1 MKPIRRP
8 DLPAVSPNASLPG
21 QWARALAAAGIVAG
35 LYGSLGG
42 SALLFLLIFIGL
54 VMLGGLL
61 LQVLGPRKIELVR
74 TLSPVQPTAG
84 NGVLVTVNLSF
95 RCRLPIPWLMIE
107 ERWTCGNHRL
117 LLFPGFRR
125 EFQYTYRL
133 ERLSRGRQ
141 QLRYCRVSWGDLPG
155 WFTGTSAPEVSQAFK
170 VLPSPLYLGKRPSEE
185 GAGKVLTQ
193 VPSRR
198 RTGPEEVSDI
208 RNYQPGDPMNR
219 VHWKNTARSGFLQSR
234 VPEREKGRMLCVVL
248 DNCPSSYE
256 IPWESLPPR
265 GHSSY
270 GEPAF
275 ERAVS
280 AALGLLL
287 TAERAGSYAQLFT
300 GGWPEGMARYEG
312 LGVIPGRVLDTL
324 AEIAPDGT
332 RTLARL
338 LEDASRQ
345 WIPGM
350 NVAVITGC
358 PDREAALTI
367 SRLLAQGIKVDLY
380 YVWDREAP
388 GKRNPT
394 PGPAAGH
401 RRPSA
406 EAGALVP
413 HSAPVL
419 SDKITVVYEAGQGG
433 FSASADVVSNL
444 SGKESVGSG
453 TAPTICG
460 SLGRLGAGLYC
471 LEHVPPAGERGE
483 GRADGEVRK
492 PSAR

>member
-1 MKPIRRP
+1 MKSIRQTG
-8 DLPAVSPNASLPG
+8 LPAASPNISLPG

-61 LQVLGPRKIELVR
+61 LQTLGPRKIELVH
-74 TLSPVQPTAG
+74 TLSSSQPTAG
-84 NGVLVTVNLSF
+84 NGVLVAVSLSF
-95 RCRLPIPWLMIE
+95 RSRLPIPWLMIE
-107 ERWTCGNHRL
+107 ERWTCGDHRL

-133 ERLSRGRQ
+133 EGLTRGRQ
-141 QLRYCRVSWGDLPG
+141 QLLCCRVSWGDLPG
-155 WFTGTSAPEVSQAFK
+155 WFTGTTAPEAGHSFK
-170 VLPSPLYLGKRPSEE
+170 VLPSPLYLGKRQSEE
-185 GAGKVLTQ
+185 GAGWLPDQ
-193 VPSRR
+193 VPSRGR
-198 RTGPEEVSDI
+198 QRPDEGFDI
-208 RNYQPGDPMNR
+208 RNYQPGDPMSR
-219 VHWKNTARSGFLQSR
+219 VHWKNTARRGFLQSR

-256 IPWESLPPR
+256 ILWESLPPR
-265 GHSSY
+265 GQSAL
-270 GEPAF
+270 GEPPF

-287 TAERAGSYAQLFT
+287 SAERAGAYTQLFT
-300 GGWPEGMARYEG
+300 GGWPEGMARYDG

-324 AEIAPDGT
+324 SEIAPDGT
-332 RTLARL
+332 RSLSRL

-350 NVAVITGC
+350 RVAVITGC

-367 SRLLAQGIKVDLY
+367 SRLLTQGIKVDLY
-380 YVWDREAP
+380 YVWDRKAP
-388 GKRNPT
+388 GKRNSASG
-394 PGPAAGH
+394 PGQ

-406 EAGALVP
+406 EAGAHVSD
-413 HSAPVL
+413 SAPVL
-419 SDKITVVYEAGQGG
+419 SDKLTALYEAGQGG
-433 FSASADVVSNL
+433 GSASPEPM
-444 SGKESVGSG
+444 SGLGGSEASG
-453 TAPTICG
+453 PAPAATICG
-460 SLGRLGAGLYC
+460 SLGRQGAGLYC
-471 LEHVPPAGERGE
+471 LEPVPPAGSSGEERT
-483 GRADGEVRK
+483 DGEARK